1 MIVWLLQ
8 VDSDTGYRTQTILA
22 VPIRAVDG
30 KVLGVV
36 QLINKAEMG
45 DIHAGI
51 LHSTDHIQYHCYQ
64 L

>member
-1 MIVWLLQ
+1 

-45 DIHAGI
+45 DIHAG
-51 LHSTDHIQYHCYQ
+51 TVQYSRVQ
-64 L
+64 TVL